1 MKKNKTTNGGK
12 KRREYERERR
22 SETLRSNTLVMSPQG
37 FLTARGKCWGW
48 REERNNQNK
57 EENWGMWSHRGE
69 GESPLEI
76 IKEQD
81 DSETGAIACLD
92 WRVCF
97 QNSILSSAD
106 DISTTIYW
114 PVAVLPRKNLSTKKE
129 QQNTVSLSVWQSNK
143 AFL

>member
-1 MKKNKTTNGGK
+1 MKKKAEACGLNGETTSAKTT
-12 KRREYERERR
+12 
-22 SETLRSNTLVMSPQG
+22 L
-37 FLTARGKCWGW
+37 
-48 REERNNQNK
+48 
-57 EENWGMWSHRGE
+57 
-69 GESPLEI
+69 ESPLDI

-114 PVAVLPRKNLSTKKE
+114 PVAVLPRKNLSAKKE

-143 AFL
+143 ALL